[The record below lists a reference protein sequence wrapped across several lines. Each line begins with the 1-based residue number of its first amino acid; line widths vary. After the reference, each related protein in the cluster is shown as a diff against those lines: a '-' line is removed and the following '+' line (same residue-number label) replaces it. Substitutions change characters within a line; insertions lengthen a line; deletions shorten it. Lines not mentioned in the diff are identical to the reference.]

1 MKKYMSLLL
10 AAVLLLA
17 VLSGCGKQE
26 PAAPAGIQGTAE
38 EIVAKIYENHK
49 EIELAIVSIPV
60 DLADADAV
68 AAYTGLANGD
78 KLAELAVSETM
89 MGQPY
94 SLVVARVKDGVDAK
108 AVAKEMYEKVDLRKW
123 ICVAADTKT
132 AACSGSAV
140 MFFMVN
146 SEYADVVTVE
156 SILEAFKTACGGN
169 CTVIG

>member
-94 SLVVARVKDGVDAK
+94 SLVLVRAKSAADAES
-108 AVAKEMYEKVDLRKW
+108 VAKEMFNNIDQRKW
-123 ICVAADTKT
+123 ICVEADTKT
-132 AACSGSAV
+132 AAYAGDVV
-140 MFFMVN
+140 MFFMIN
-146 SEYADVVTVE
+146 SDFNDVATTD
-156 SILEAFKTACGGN
+156 SMLEAFEAVVGAKP
-169 CTVIG
+169 TVVG